1 LGGSEESDPENRIW
15 DSIVN
20 MYVASDTDEEEG
32 SQADEVEIR
41 GEELSDLESINQP
54 GNERSACIAVSRGPW
69 KRIVR
74 RRRLY
79 REPLIHYR
87 LLR

>member
-1 LGGSEESDPENRIW
+1 
-15 DSIVN
+15 

-32 SQADEVEIR
+32 SQEGEAEIP
-41 GEELSDLESINQP
+41 GEGLSDLESMDQQGDENS
-54 GNERSACIAVSRGPW
+54 GCIAGSSSRLEED
-69 KRIVR
+69 VR

-87 LLR
+87 LYV